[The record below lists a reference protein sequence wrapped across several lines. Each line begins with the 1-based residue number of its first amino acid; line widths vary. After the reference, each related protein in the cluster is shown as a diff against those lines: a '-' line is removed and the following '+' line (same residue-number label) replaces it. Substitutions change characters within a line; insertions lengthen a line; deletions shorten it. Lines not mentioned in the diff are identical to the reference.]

1 MKGDKIDIQSATA
14 FFEKTFAD
22 DPDQLEKGAAVIGKC
37 ATIGELLFTSF
48 RKLSCVFRMD
58 INYIQRSFEFCR
70 RNQVSNY
77 VSNRFEPSAFNN
89 AVIEVPLH

>member
-37 ATIGELLFTSF
+37 ATIGELLSNSF
-48 RKLSCVFRMD
+48 RKVRCVFRMG
-58 INYIQRSFEFCR
+58 IN
-70 RNQVSNY
+70 
-77 VSNRFEPSAFNN
+77 
-89 AVIEVPLH
+89 